1 MGHPWPQGESPRGE
15 GRPTSLVQAQY
26 RVPGLQ
32 AHKYRP
38 VPGRALPP
46 LATKMSYKPVPEHPA
61 TSPGTSKYPHPREG
75 QLWEHI
81 ISTLINVLLSS
92 HTLLTR
98 SSYKPLNT
106 LIPQYLSDLLQPYTQ
121 SWMLRSSATGLLS
134 VPRTSLHTFG
144 YRVVRLEATTLCNS
158 SISASQRSVTGILQK
173 NFSNS
178 RLHQNLLLLCK
189 AFLGLLKGAKL
200 SYYYY
205 YYYKAHLSDFW
216 IHVEFT
222 KSIEPRAGR

>member
-1 MGHPWPQGESPRGE
+1 MATGWESQRWGAADLPGASPVQGPR
-15 GRPTSLVQAQY
+15 A
-26 RVPGLQ
+26 PG
-32 AHKYRP
+32 P
-38 VPGRALPP
+38 
-46 LATKMSYKPVPEHPA
+46 KMSYMPAPEHPA

-173 NFSNS
+173 TS
-178 RLHQNLLLLCK
+178 QT
-189 AFLGLLKGAKL
+189 
-200 SYYYY
+200 
-205 YYYKAHLSDFW
+205 
-216 IHVEFT
+216 HVFT
-222 KSIEPRAGR
+222 KTFCSSVKHSWVF

>member
-1 MGHPWPQGESPRGE
+1 MGRPWPQGESPRGE

-46 LATKMSYKPVPEHPA
+46 LATKMSYMPAPEHPA

-134 VPRTSLHTFG
+134 VPAHQPPYLWVQSRQAGGHHPLQLFHISF
-144 YRVVRLEATTLCNS
+144 TTLRHWNPS
-158 SISASQRSVTGILQK
+158 K